1 MATTRLLSEK
11 DVVTWFIGLLVFSVM
26 PGFSHS
32 SREKIKPGDG
42 SHRAA
47 GSLRYPQDL
56 QPLGPGR
63 YASSGSRGERI
74 G

>member
-11 DVVTWFIGLLVFSVM
+11 DVVTWFIGL
-26 PGFSHS
+26 PA
-32 SREKIKPGDG
+32 REKIKPGDG

-47 GSLRYPQDL
+47 GSVRYPQDL
-56 QPLGPGR
+56 KPLGPGR
-63 YASSGSRGERI
+63 YASSGSRGEWI